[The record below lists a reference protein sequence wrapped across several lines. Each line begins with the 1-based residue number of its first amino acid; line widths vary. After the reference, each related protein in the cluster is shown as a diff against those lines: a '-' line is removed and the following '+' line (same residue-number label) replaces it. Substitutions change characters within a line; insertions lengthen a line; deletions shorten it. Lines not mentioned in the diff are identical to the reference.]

1 MRRHMHLEVVAAAL
15 ALVACKFP
23 EKVGDL
29 PGTGTS
35 GGGMATGSG
44 GVTDTGTGGEPVTMG
59 ATGSGAAETSTMGA
73 TEASTMGATGSGAAD
88 ESTTQAPLDLG
99 GVETGTGGSM
109 DCAGLEQEVCAQTPG
124 CKAILGAPHVI
135 DGGGMCV
142 DDKNQVFL
150 ACDVDG
156 GACPPFIPT
165 VCPEGQVE
173 PQFDVPSGCIPP
185 GFENC
190 EGGGLPSCP

>member
-29 PGTGTS
+29 PGTETS
-35 GGGMATGSG
+35 GGGMATSSG
-44 GVTDTGTGGEPVTMG
+44 GVTGGEPATMG
-59 ATGSGAAETSTMGA
+59 ATETSTTEAAETAT
-73 TEASTMGATGSGAAD
+73 TEASTMGATDA
-88 ESTTQAPLDLG
+88 STTQGPTDLG
-99 GVETGTGGSM
+99 GSP
-109 DCAGLEQEVCAQTPG
+109 DCSGLEQEVCAATAG
-124 CKAILGAPHVI
+124 CKAILGAPHVS

-150 ACDVDG
+150 ACDVDS

>member
-1 MRRHMHLEVVAAAL
+1 MMRRHMQFEVVAAAL

-44 GVTDTGTGGEPVTMG
+44 GVTDTGTGGEPV
-59 ATGSGAAETSTMGA
+59 
-73 TEASTMGATGSGAAD
+73 TMGATGSGAAD